1 MEFKQPNRYKDGR
14 QPLATPQ
21 RSGPPPVRPVP
32 PQTVAPTD
40 SAVEPSATKKSIP
53 RSMQATIRT
62 YTRRLLSRRRNIAII
77 TIALVIIGS
86 LLAVTLINQRS
97 EADNLANAEG
107 IVSGTPDYKTLHP
120 TGKSVDELGGWKRIS
135 PAKKD
140 PVFAYTDTID
150 NVSVSVS
157 QQPLPESFAGNVDS
171 QVAELAKKFNATTK
185 LSTSDTSLYVGT
197 SAKGPQSVIF
207 AKDTVLILIKSQN
220 KIDNTSWEKYVS
232 SLN

>member
-21 RSGPPPVRPVP
+21 RSGPSPIRPVL
-32 PQTVAPTD
+32 PQTVAPADKTQEQP
-40 SAVEPSATKKSIP
+40 ALK
-53 RSMQATIRT
+53 RSRPGSLQATIST
-62 YTRRLLSRRRNIAII
+62 HIRRLLSRRRNIAII
-77 TIALVIIGS
+77 AIALVVVGS
-86 LLAVTLINQRS
+86 VLVTTLINLRS
-97 EADNLANAEG
+97 DADDLANAEG

-135 PAKKD
+135 PAKKE

-157 QQPLPESFAGNVDS
+157 QQSLPESFAGNVDS

-185 LSTSDTSLYVGT
+185 LSTSGTSLYVGT

-207 AKDTVLILIKSQN
+207 AKDSLLILIKSQN